1 MKKRVKLLCFMTI
14 VLLCG
19 GMLFATGQKEKEPVH
34 LKLATTTST
43 ENSGLLAELLPVF
56 EKEHNIVVDVIAV
69 GTGKAI
75 QLGENGDVD
84 VILVHAR
91 AAEDKFVQEGYG
103 VNRKDLMHNDFVIL
117 GPPEDPAGIKGMA
130 SASEALQ
137 KISSSQTHFIS
148 RGDDSG
154 THKKEKAL
162 WEQAGISPAGVWYKE
177 VGQGMGAVITMSN
190 DMGAYTLA
198 DRGTYLAMKSKIDL
212 VVLVEADPGLFN
224 PYGVIAVNPD
234 KHSHVKY
241 NEAILFINFLIS
253 QQGQDIIRNFK
264 KEGQVLFYP
273 DVIK

>member
-1 MKKRVKLLCFMTI
+1 MKKRAKLLCFTMI
-14 VLLCG
+14 ILLCG
-19 GMLFATGQKEKEPVH
+19 GMLFAGGQKEKEPVH
-34 LKLATTTST
+34 LKCATTTST

-56 EKEHNIVVDVIAV
+56 QKEHNIIVDVIAV

-91 AAEDKFVQEGYG
+91 AAEDKFVREGYG
-103 VNRKDLMHNDFVIL
+103 INRKDLMHNDFVIL
-117 GPPEDPAGIKGMA
+117 GPNHDPAGIKGMT
-130 SASEALQ
+130 SASGALK
-137 KISSSQTHFIS
+137 KINASQASFIS

-162 WEQAGISPAGVWYKE
+162 WKKTGISPAGVWYKE
-177 VGQGMGAVITMSN
+177 VGQGMGTVITMSN

-198 DRGTYLAMKSKIDL
+198 DRGTYLSMKNKIQL
-212 VVLVEADPGLFN
+212 AVLVEGDPVLFN

-241 NEAILFINFLIS
+241 DEAMIFINFLIS

-264 KEGQVLFYP
+264 KDGQVLFYP